1 MKKIDL
7 GQTLSI
13 VANVGV
19 LAGILLLVYELN
31 QTRELAQAQFEVD
44 RDTAFQE
51 SELGMIGADLATIWE
66 KAIFDPGSLSG
77 SEIRTLD
84 AFYAIQLSRY
94 GSAFDLERAG
104 FRPSGSTRLLLQSGV
119 TSYFGNSF
127 AQLWWRY
134 SRKDWDS
141 DFAELMD
148 EVISSVDAAA
158 NKEWIERIQSDL
170 TEFTAR

>member
-7 GQTLSI
+7 GQTVAIL
-13 VANVGV
+13 ANVGV

-44 RDTAFQE
+44 RDTAFQA
-51 SELGMIGADLATIWE
+51 SELGMIGANLATVWE
-66 KAIFDPGSLSG
+66 KAIFDPGSLSA

-84 AFYAIQLSRY
+84 AFYSIQLSRY

-127 AQLWWRY
+127 AQLWWGY
-134 SRKDWDS
+134 SRADWNS
-141 DFAELMD
+141 DFAVLMD

-158 NKEWIERIQSDL
+158 NREWIERFQSDL
-170 TEFTAR
+170 AELTAQ